1 MGPMVVKEKVER
13 VKTKFE
19 KKVEELKIELK
30 KISNFYTL
38 ISIAHDFI
46 EENSFLNSIKRNWV
60 DNVKIGGFK
69 NVSSVR

>member
-1 MGPMVVKEKVER
+1 MVVKEKVER
-13 VKTKFE
+13 IKTKFE

-38 ISIAHDFI
+38 ISIAHNFI

-60 DNVKIGGFK
+60 DNVKIGELK
-69 NVSSVR
+69 YVSSVR